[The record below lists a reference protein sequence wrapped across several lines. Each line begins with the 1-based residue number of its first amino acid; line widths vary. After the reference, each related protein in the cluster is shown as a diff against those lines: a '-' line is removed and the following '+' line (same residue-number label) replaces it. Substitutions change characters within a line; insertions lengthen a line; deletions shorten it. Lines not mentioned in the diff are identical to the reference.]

1 MPTAVQDKTQ
11 LRKLM
16 REKLKSTQPSSAHV
30 CAALD
35 HWLCA
40 HPAIRKIAIYSPLP
54 SEVDLTTVIL
64 AHPDLIW
71 LYPRITGQN
80 LSFHCGGALTPGTLG
95 ILEPDE
101 KASTIPIPEIDAF
114 ICPGLAFTAA
124 GHRLGR
130 GRGYYD
136 RALAQAHPAAINLGV
151 CFDFQIV
158 ENTFP
163 EPHDIAMDFVLSST
177 SLRPTHPP
185 VVF

>member
-1 MPTAVQDKTQ
+1 MPIASHDKNQ
-11 LRKLM
+11 LRQLM
-16 REKLKSTQPSSAHV
+16 REKLKTTQPSSAPV
-30 CAALD
+30 CTALE
-35 HWLCA
+35 HWLLA
-40 HPAIRKIAIYSPLP
+40 HPSVLKIAVYSPLP
-54 SEVDLTTVIL
+54 VEVDFTTVIL
-64 AHPDLIW
+64 AHPELTW

-101 KASTIPIPEIDAF
+101 KAPTIPIPEIDAF

-136 RALAQAHPAAINLGV
+136 RALAQAHPGAIKLGV

-163 EPHDIAMDFVLSST
+163 EPHDIAMDLILSSA
-177 SLRPTHPP
+177 LQRR
-185 VVF
+185 